1 MRSLISFL
9 DCGNI
14 YNNKEVWVF
23 KVTKF
28 EDIENKIIPFFMKYP
43 IKEVKYKDFDY
54 FCKAAK
60 MIKEKKNI

>member
-9 DCGNI
+9 DCGII
-14 YNNKEVWVF
+14 YNNKEVWLF

-43 IKEVKYKDFDY
+43 IKEVK
-54 FCKAAK
+54 
-60 MIKEKKNI
+60 